1 MRIHDA
7 VRRQLATRFVR
18 FEVLL
23 PHLNE
28 RQQRLALATEA
39 RLLGRGEATAC
50 TDRLP
55 VRSHGVGALGRR
67 SVRSSPTARVAAA
80 IQRVV

>member
-1 MRIHDA
+1 MPVDA
-7 VRRQLATRFVR
+7 EVRGQLARR

-39 RLLGRGEATAC
+39 RLLG
-50 TDRLP
+50 
-55 VRSHGVGALGRR
+55 HGGVIVLNVLDQIFDAGLLGIDVGALIDSRQK
-67 SVRSSPTARVAAA
+67 T
-80 IQRVV
+80 